1 MRIPLS
7 WLAEYVDLPTDDV
20 RVVEEALIGL
30 GVEVPDI
37 HRLDAGMSG
46 PIVLGR
52 VAHIEELAQFK
63 KPIRYCRV
71 DVGGED
77 LQGIVCGA
85 TNFEVDDLVVVA
97 LPGSELPGG
106 FAIAART
113 TYDHVS
119 DGMICSAREL
129 GLGEDHAG
137 IMVLPADPAA
147 RPGTDA
153 RLALGLADP
162 VLELS
167 LTPDRGDLLSVRG
180 LAREL
185 GLGLG
190 VASTDPAA
198 VDRPSWDGAVGH
210 EVRVEDP
217 VGCPRF
223 TGLVLTGLDPEA
235 PSPAW
240 LTRRLTQAGIRSVS
254 LPVDVTNFVMI
265 ELGQPM
271 HAFDLD
277 TVRGPIVVRRA
288 EAGER
293 LTTLDGVDRAL
304 VEGRDLLI
312 TDDSGPIGLAAVMG
326 GLGTEIAPTTH
337 RVFLEAA
344 HWDPATVSRTARGH
358 GLFSEAA
365 RRFERFVDPAMTVP
379 AILRAAGLLAEF
391 GGARVE
397 GGLVDLDDRT
407 PSSPV
412 TIEAGLPAR
421 ISGVDFSPS
430 TVREVLVSLGAEVD
444 EAGGGRLVITPP
456 SWRADLVDPHDVVE
470 EVIRLTGYAA
480 VPSVLPT
487 APAGRGLTA
496 RQKQRRTAARV
507 LADLGYVE
515 APVYPFV
522 GEADFDALAL
532 AADDPRRR
540 AQRLANPIADTE
552 PYLRTTLLPGLLK
565 SLRRNV
571 GRGQRDV
578 ALFEIGRLAQ
588 PSASTAVAT
597 APIPNVAQRPSAEE
611 LAEIDAALPAQP
623 WALGVASAGAYE
635 QAGWWGPG
643 RAADWT
649 DILAA
654 VASSAAAMGVEIRA
668 RTGHR
673 APWHPGR
680 CAELV
685 VTVDG
690 VDVVV
695 GHAGE
700 LHPGVVAALE
710 LPAGVCAAEVDL
722 DLLPTPGVPE
732 AAALSSFPPVRLDL
746 ALVVAVDVASAAV
759 ADALRDGA
767 GELLEDLRLF
777 DVYTGAQIRA
787 GAKSLAFALD
797 LRAPDRTLTVEE
809 ATAARDSAL
818 AEAGRRVGATLRA

>member
-7 WLAEYVDLPTDDV
+7 WLAEYVDLPTDEV
-20 RVVEEALIGL
+20 AVVEQALIGL
-30 GVEVPDI
+30 GVEVEDI

-52 VAHIEELAQFK
+52 VAHIEELSQFK

-71 DVGGED
+71 DIGGED

-85 TNFEVDDLVVVA
+85 MNFAVDDLVVVA

-106 FAIAART
+106 FAISART

-137 IMVLPADPAA
+137 IMVLPADPDA

-153 RLALGLADP
+153 RLALGLTDP

-198 VDRPSWDGAVGH
+198 VDQPAWDGAVGH
-210 EVRVEDP
+210 EVRVADP
-217 VGCPRF
+217 AGCPRF

-254 LPVDVTNFVMI
+254 LPVDVTNFVMV

-277 TVRGPIVVRRA
+277 TVHGPIVVRRA

-304 VEGRDLLI
+304 VGGRDLLI

-326 GLGTEIAPTTH
+326 GLGTEISATTH

-365 RRFERFVDPAMTVP
+365 QRFERFVDPALTVP
-379 AILRAAGLLAEF
+379 AIARAAALLVEYAGAE
-391 GGARVE
+391 VD
-397 GGLVDLDDRT
+397 GGLVDLDERPPRPEVRID
-407 PSSPV
+407 
-412 TIEAGLPAR
+412 AGLPAR
-421 ISGVDFSPS
+421 ISGVDYPAS
-430 TVREVLVSLGAEVD
+430 TVRSVLESLGARVVEG
-444 EAGGGRLVITPP
+444 EGAELVITPP
-456 SWRADLVDPHDVVE
+456 SWRADLSEPHDVVE
-470 EVIRLTGYAA
+470 EVVRLTGYEA

-496 RQKQRRTAARV
+496 AQRHRRSIART

-515 APVYPFV
+515 SPAYPFV
-522 GEADFDALAL
+522 GDADFDALGL
-532 AADDPRRR
+532 VESDPRRNT
-540 AQRLANPIADTE
+540 QRLANPISDAE
-552 PYLRTTLLPGLLK
+552 PLLRTTMLPGLLK
-565 SLRRNV
+565 SLRRNL

-578 ALFEIGRLAQ
+578 ALFEVGRLAVPRTERTNAPIPGTRAQ
-588 PSASTAVAT
+588 PSA
-597 APIPNVAQRPSAEE
+597 ED
-611 LAEIDAALPAQP
+611 LAAIDAALPAQP
-623 WALGVASAGAYE
+623 WALALVSAGAYE
-635 QAGWWGPG
+635 QSGWWGPG
-643 RAADWT
+643 RPADWS
-649 DILAA
+649 DLLAA
-654 VASSAAAMGVEIRA
+654 LEAAGRAANAQLRA
-668 RTGHR
+668 RK
-673 APWHPGR
+673 AAIEPWHPGR

-685 VTVDG
+685 VEVDG

-700 LHPGVVAALE
+700 LHPGVLAALE
-710 LPAGVCAAEVDL
+710 LPAGACAAELDL
-722 DLLPTPGVPE
+722 DRLPVAPVPE
-732 AAALSSFPPVRLDL
+732 AAAISAFPPVRLDV
-746 ALVVAVDVASAAV
+746 AVVVATDVPAGEV
-759 ADALRDGA
+759 FDALRAGA

-777 DVYTGAQIRA
+777 DVYTGAQVPD

-809 ATAARDSAL
+809 ATTARDSAL
-818 AEAGRRVGATLRA
+818 AEAGRRVGARLRS